1 MRNGIAGTSIRNMLS
16 SSRRL
21 LPHFGLGALSHQT
34 RKLNVAIVGTG
45 PSGFYTAK
53 YLLDA
58 GKDVKIDL
66 YDRLPFPYGLV
77 RYGVAPD
84 HPEVKSVTS
93 TFEEVCS
100 HRDRVRMFSNVAIG
114 DKEAVRKPHSIPLE
128 ELRRVYDAVVLAYG
142 ASSDHDLRIPGENLD
157 GVLSARSF
165 VNWYNGHPE
174 FKSLHEQ
181 TLNLKNVKH
190 VVIVGQGN
198 VALDCARI
206 LAKSPAELATT
217 DISAHAVK
225 ALENSAVETV
235 TVIGRR
241 GHVQAAF
248 TIKEI
253 RELTKIDG
261 VHPRVFQEELALGMT
276 AASTK
281 ELENNRPKKR
291 ITDLIN
297 TIAAESATTA
307 TEKKRLVDIRF
318 LLNPAKVVPS
328 SVDSTK
334 VGSLEVERTK
344 LVGEPFAQK
353 AVKDDSVP
361 SPITLPCD
369 LLLKSVGYKS
379 ESISSTLPMNAR
391 NHTVQ
396 NEKGKVSDSSFLYV
410 VGWLKRGPSGIIG
423 TNIGDAKETVATMIS
438 ELPEASKHSTD
449 PWQLLVQQH
458 PFLSTEAVTWDE
470 VQKMDAYEVKAGE
483 QSHPPKI
490 REKLV
495 DIEKMIQVAKSL

>member
-1 MRNGIAGTSIRNMLS
+1 MLS
-16 SSRRL
+16 SSRSLQRI
-21 LPHFGLGALSHQT
+21 GLGALSQQT

-58 GKDVKIDL
+58 RKDVKIDL

-93 TFEEVCS
+93 TFEEVCA
-100 HRDRVRMFSNVAIG
+100 HRDRVRMFSNVAVG
-114 DKEAVRKPHSIPLE
+114 DSEPVRKPNSIPLE

-225 ALENSAVETV
+225 ALEDSAVETV
-235 TVIGRR
+235 TIIGRR

-276 AASTK
+276 PASMK

-297 TIAAESATTA
+297 TIAAESTTTMEA
-307 TEKKRLVDIRF
+307 KRLVDIRF
-318 LLNPAKVVPS
+318 LLNPVKAVPS
-328 SVDSTK
+328 SSDSTK

-361 SPITLPCD
+361 SPISLPCD

-379 ESISSTLPMNAR
+379 ESISRSLPMNAR

-449 PWQLLVQQH
+449 PWQLLEKQH

-470 VQKMDAYEVKAGE
+470 VRKMDAYEVKAGE
-483 QSHPPKI
+483 QSNPPKI